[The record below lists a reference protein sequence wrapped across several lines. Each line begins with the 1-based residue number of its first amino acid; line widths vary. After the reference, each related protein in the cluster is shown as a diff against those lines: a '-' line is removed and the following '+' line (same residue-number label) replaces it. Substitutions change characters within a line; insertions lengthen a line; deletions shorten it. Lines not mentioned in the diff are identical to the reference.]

1 MAEHEPLKTSPEDT
15 KKHVSGPRGMVARRG
30 QFVQAMRQMTFE
42 AGYFTTAELAEAAA
56 VPRSTAQDWINRL
69 LQEGCIFI
77 KEEKHG
83 RNPARYASRS
93 AMPSTTCRRI
103 FTTVDGDEVE
113 IYHECLS
120 SGCAGFCEF
129 HHRKAGG
136 AALSVVRDGML
147 FQERSRIGIPVP
159 EPDLTNAAVGLA
171 AVRREGDTIIQTI
184 RSVYG
189 GPAYSLSSMMGQA
202 KGVCGVS
209 ISSADGQVTGEV
221 RTRALMHVTVG
232 IDDTD
237 REGCGGATFSLSQAL
252 LKYLTESG
260 EVIGIRHQ
268 VAVLSQDIAEKTA
281 GNSCSFLE
289 LAVDPETLAGLAAKI
304 SRFVEEESV
313 SDNWGVAIARGLH
326 VPEELLMLAARI
338 RCERVT
344 KEEVLAAAERCG
356 IETFGGRGVIGAV
369 AAVALRTQSQE
380 VLLDLAH
387 PVQNC

>member
-1 MAEHEPLKTSPEDT
+1 MAEHEHLKNNQEDA
-15 KKHVSGPRGMVARRG
+15 KKHAATLGGVIARRG
-30 QFVQAMRQMTFE
+30 QFLQTMRQITFE
-42 AGYFTTAELAEAAA
+42 AGHFTTAELAEAAA

-69 LQEGCIFI
+69 LREGCIFT

-113 IYHECLS
+113 IFHECLS

-136 AALSVVRDGML
+136 AALSVARDGML
-147 FQERSRIGIPVP
+147 LRERSRIGISAPAP
-159 EPDLTNAAVGLA
+159 ELTNAAVGLA
-171 AVRREGDTIIQTI
+171 EVRREEDTIIQTI

-221 RTRALMHVTVG
+221 RTRALVHVTVG

-237 REGCGGATFSLSQAL
+237 RKGCGGATFALSQAL
-252 LKYLTESG
+252 MKYLTESG
-260 EVIGIRHQ
+260 EAIGIRHQ
-268 VAVLSQDIAEKTA
+268 VAVLSQNIEEKTA

-289 LAVDPETLAGLAAKI
+289 LAVEPEAVAGLEAKI

-313 SDNWGVAIARGLH
+313 SENWGVAIARGLN
-326 VPEELLMLAARI
+326 VPEELLVLAARI

-344 KEEVLAAAERCG
+344 TEEVLATAKGCCVV
-356 IETFGGRGVIGAV
+356 TFGGRGVIGAV
-369 AAVALRTQSQE
+369 AAVALRTQPQE
-380 VLLDLAH
+380 VLLDLSY
-387 PVQNC
+387 PLEGS